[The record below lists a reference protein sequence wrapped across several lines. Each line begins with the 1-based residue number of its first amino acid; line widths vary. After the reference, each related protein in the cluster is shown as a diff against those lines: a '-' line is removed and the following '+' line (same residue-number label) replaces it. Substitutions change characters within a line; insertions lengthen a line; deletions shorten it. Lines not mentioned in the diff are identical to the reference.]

1 MTASKFLLVNCLA
14 SFLLH
19 NEFNC
24 VEALNIT
31 RSVSDSFENPDCDS
45 NSCPRICGRYNAE
58 CTDNFECKRCHC
70 KKDNSLTFIG
80 DSTSYGGKCY
90 TNDKIVKDSGIV
102 CDTLFK
108 VLLCSISLC
117 CLCIPGVFQS
127 SLPI

>member
-1 MTASKFLLVNCLA
+1 MTALKFLLVNCLA

-31 RSVSDSFENPDCDS
+31 RSVSDSFKNPDCDS

-58 CTDNFECKRCHC
+58 CADSYCERCIC
-70 KKDNSLTFIG
+70 NKDNSLTFIG
-80 DSTSYGGKCY
+80 DSASYGGNCY
-90 TNDKIVKDSGIV
+90 TNDKIVKDSGTV
-102 CDTLFK
+102 CNTLFR
-108 VLLCSISLC
+108 VLLCSISMC
-117 CLCIPGVFQS
+117 CLSILGVFQP